1 MELTPKILK
10 KMVMMVKMTKSEEI
24 GCDDCFDEMN
34 EFAEM
39 ELAGKS
45 PERAMPLVEEHIN
58 RCRDCKE
65 EYEALVEAMKSL
77 KDTS

>member
-1 MELTPKILK
+1 
-10 KMVMMVKMTKSEEI
+10 MMVKMTKSEEI

-65 EYEALVEAMKSL
+65 EYEALVEAMKTL

>member
-1 MELTPKILK
+1 
-10 KMVMMVKMTKSEEI
+10 MVMMVKMTKSEEI

>member
-1 MELTPKILK
+1 
-10 KMVMMVKMTKSEEI
+10 MMVKMTKSEEI

>member
-1 MELTPKILK
+1 
-10 KMVMMVKMTKSEEI
+10 MVMMVKMTKSEEI

-65 EYEALVEAMKSL
+65 EYEALVEAMKTL